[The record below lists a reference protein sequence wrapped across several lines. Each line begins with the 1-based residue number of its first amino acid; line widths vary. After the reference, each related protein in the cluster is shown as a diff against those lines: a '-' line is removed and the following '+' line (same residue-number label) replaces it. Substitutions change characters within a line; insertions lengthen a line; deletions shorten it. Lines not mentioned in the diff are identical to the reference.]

1 MKENIIK
8 MVVAGMAL
16 VALAMLVGDM
26 PGAGLAR
33 FVFVKGFALSLFW
46 GATKVYDKFITEE

>member
-8 MVVAGMAL
+8 MVVAVMAL

-33 FVFVKGFALSLFW
+33 FVIVKGSALALFW
-46 GATKVYDKFITEE
+46 GASKVYDKFITEG

>member
-1 MKENIIK
+1 
-8 MVVAGMAL
+8 MVVAVMAL

-33 FVFVKGFALSLFW
+33 FVIVKGSALALFW
-46 GATKVYDKFITEE
+46 AAAKVYDKFIMEG

>member
-8 MVVAGMAL
+8 MVVAVVAL

-46 GATKVYDKFITEE
+46 GATKVYDKHIVEG

>member
-1 MKENIIK
+1 
-8 MVVAGMAL
+8 MVVAVMAL